1 MKPVIIEDNNFLSS
15 SSKNFI
21 DTILLSNDFP
31 FYYYPQSTEGDDN
44 GNLCHIV
51 LKRPEHRNNTENGIN
66 SHVYNE
72 CVSILN
78 EFTKKHKI
86 TYKTLF
92 RIAVNFSFNTGNKI
106 SPIHKDHDFKH
117 NQLLIY
123 LRCKDKKA
131 STFIYNESKK
141 NIIKEVYPEEY
152 KGLYFN
158 SLPHCLQFPKQGERI
173 ILVYT
178 FK

>member
-1 MKPVIIEDNNFLSS
+1 MKPVIIEDNNFLSN

-44 GNLCHIV
+44 GNLCHTV
-51 LKRPEHRNNTENGIN
+51 LKRPEHRNNTEDGIN

-72 CVSILN
+72 CVAILN

-92 RIAVNFSFNTGNKI
+92 RIAVNFSF
-106 SPIHKDHDFKH
+106 
-117 NQLLIY
+117 
-123 LRCKDKKA
+123 KDKKA